1 MRASQVVLVVKNPP
15 ANVGDLRDS
24 SSIPGLRRSQGGGH
38 GNPLQYSCL
47 GNPMDRGAWRAIV
60 HGVAKSWTWLRWL
73 SITHKQQYFRDGY
86 RWTSEMASRVPCL
99 LEFMA
104 FYNQSPPLECWP
116 SLQTL
121 EWVEYSKDGGHYC
134 QDQVTKMVAS
144 VLLALSYSL
153 WLLLLL
159 LCGELHCKELMQQ
172 EYAWGSF
179 GGASTMILDF
189 LDYSMRAVEK
199 AMAPHSSTLAWKIPW
214 MEEPGG
220 LQSMGSLRVRH
231 DWANSL

>member
-121 EWVEYSKDGGHYC
+121 EWVEYSKDGGLLLSRSGYRDGGFC
-134 QDQVTKMVAS
+134 LAS
-144 VLLALSYSL
+144 TLLLSLALASSAL
-153 WLLLLL
+153 W
-159 LCGELHCKELMQQ
+159 
-172 EYAWGSF
+172 
-179 GGASTMILDF
+179 GAAL
-189 LDYSMRAVEK
+189 
-199 AMAPHSSTLAWKIPW
+199 
-214 MEEPGG
+214 
-220 LQSMGSLRVRH
+220 
-231 DWANSL
+231 